1 MVKGMQLTLMI
12 GPAVPLPAP
21 RVVIEALQSV
31 RVQTSTELPPDEDGA
46 RALGPSTF
54 QLSFSLSKNSPLHSA
69 FLVAGGATPPL
80 VRVVIAVTVN
90 GATRVLMDGV
100 MTNHE
105 VGGGGTAGNPTLT
118 VTGED
123 LTKVMDYFDFSGIP
137 YPAMPDFARVALIVA
152 KYGVLGIIPM
162 VIPSVLVDVPIPIS
176 RIPLQ
181 RGKDLGYIRELAER
195 VGYVFYLDPG
205 PAIGVSRAYWGPE
218 IKVGAPQPAL
228 NIDMDAHTNV
238 ESLSFSFDTESATLP
253 MLLIQEPNSKA
264 PIPIPVPAVTPLSP
278 PLGAIPPIP
287 KNLEWI
293 PGLAKYNPVQA
304 ALIGVAKA
312 AKSQEAL
319 KATGSL
325 DVLRYGRVLE
335 ARKLVGVRG
344 AGLAFDGLYYVR
356 SVTHNIERGKYTQ
369 DFELSRNGIVS
380 TVPTVAA

>member
-12 GPAVPLPAP
+12 GPAVPVPAP

-31 RVQTSTELPPDEDGA
+31 RVQTSTD
-46 RALGPSTF
+46 GPSTF
-54 QLSFSLSKNSPLHSA
+54 QLGFSLAKDSPLHSA

-90 GATRVLMDGV
+90 GSTQVLMDGV

-105 VGGGGTAGNPTLT
+105 VGGGGTAGSPTLT

-137 YPAMPDFARVALIVA
+137 YPAMPDFARVALILA
-152 KYGVLGIIPM
+152 KYAVLGIIPV
-162 VIPSVLVDVPIPIS
+162 VIPSVLIDVPIPVS
-176 RIPLQ
+176 RIPIQ
-181 RGKDLGYIRELAER
+181 RGKDLGYIRELADK

-228 NIDMDAHTNV
+228 NMDMDAHTNV

-264 PIPIPVPAVTPLSP
+264 PIPIPVPPVTPLSP

-293 PGLAKYNPVQA
+293 PGMAKYNPVQA